1 MVAGAHRALADGG
14 NPWRRLRRCAASGSR
29 TSTTNTTPT
38 PHADR
43 SSIFAEI
50 EAKRYRYH
58 YHLTDL
64 FAELRA
70 TDLSRQ
76 RAIEIGCGIGIDTVS
91 LARLGFREVVGVD
104 LTAAAIAVARQ
115 RALDEGIRNV
125 RYDTANAEALPFPD
139 ASFDCAY
146 SFGVIHHTPSIH
158 NALTEIHR
166 VLVPGGRALIMIY
179 HRQSL
184 VDLVHQ
190 LFHLPYESPRN
201 LGDQCPVVNRYTR
214 SEARALFD
222 GFTDIRD
229 HTDYPFT
236 YGMRHVSR
244 LVPISIQRALGR
256 AIGWHLM
263 IDAGIGRVRGF
274 KGPRFKGDRCADPL
288 RLEPSNPRTLDP
300 FPCGC
305 SSTFFIRHTSTC
317 SAIWPTS

>member
-1 MVAGAHRALADGG
+1 VATLETVRGFWESHVNNEYYTDATR
-14 NPWRRLRRCAASGSR
+14 GSVEY
-29 TSTTNTTPT
+29 
-38 PHADR
+38 
-43 SSIFAEI
+43 FAEI

-179 HRQSL
+179 HRHSL

-222 GFTDIRD
+222 GFTDIRV

-263 IDAGIGRVRGF
+263 IDARKSEGSEGSRGQ
-274 KGPRFKGDRCADPL
+274 GFKGDRCADPL
-288 RLEPSNPRTLDP
+288 PTRTLEPSNP
-300 FPCGC
+300 
-305 SSTFFIRHTSTC
+305 
-317 SAIWPTS
+317 